1 MRLWALPSRIDE
13 LLVAVG
19 QIPGVNL
26 TADVYGGSVRV
37 YLPDNL
43 SDIKSVLMRL
53 REDVENLGGTIRAL
67 RVPAEV
73 DAFSYFTKPLVDE
86 RELATG
92 LKQVFDPHGVLWR
105 VE

>member
-1 MRLWALPSRIDE
+1 
-13 LLVAVG
+13 
-19 QIPGVNL
+19 
-26 TADVYGGSVRV
+26 
-37 YLPDNL
+37 
-43 SDIKSVLMRL
+43 
-53 REDVENLGGTIRAL
+53 
-67 RVPAEV
+67 V